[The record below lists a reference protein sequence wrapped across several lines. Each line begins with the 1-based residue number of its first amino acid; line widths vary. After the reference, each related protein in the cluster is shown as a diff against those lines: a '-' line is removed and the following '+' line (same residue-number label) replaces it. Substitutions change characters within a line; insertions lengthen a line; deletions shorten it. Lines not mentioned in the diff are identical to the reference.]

1 MPHPLPLLA
10 AVAAVSLLGM
20 ALRSAPA
27 QAQADDRPAAAM
39 LPSNLCASCHGGG
52 RAAVAGQKE
61 LEAGDVMAA
70 RAYLR
75 GSPQG

>member
-1 MPHPLPLLA
+1 MPHPLALLA
-10 AVAAVSLLGM
+10 AVAAMSLIAV
-20 ALRSAPA
+20 ALRAAP
-27 QAQADDRPAAAM
+27 AQADDRPAAM

-52 RAAVAGQKE
+52 RAAVAGREE

-70 RAYLR
+70 EAYLR